1 VAALRSALAATFSD
15 KEFLDDMR
23 QQNLPV
29 NSPRTGEQL
38 QATIDEVW
46 RMPQDTKESLRKLSG
61 M

>member
-1 VAALRSALAATFSD
+1 
-15 KEFLDDMR
+15 MR
-23 QQNLPV
+23 AQNLWV

-46 RMPQDTKESLRKLSG
+46 RMPEETKERLRKLSG